1 MINLKDD
8 EKNFNLITKM
18 NKIFIILSSMTV
30 IAVYIYTPQ
39 IDEFQVFLGGVNLN
53 EGCILNTNTVIHIIH
68 F

>member
-39 IDEFQVFLGGVNLN
+39 IDEF
-53 EGCILNTNTVIHIIH
+53 
-68 F
+68 